1 MKTSIAL
8 IILAAFGLSS
18 VEAYADSEASMEFT
32 IEGTAEKVCIM
43 PEPSVMSSD
52 NTSVSGQT
60 IKIDTLI
67 NEGDAT
73 LNTASVQLKF
83 PDVMCNYPAKVS
95 IKSGRGGLIR
105 LDPGA
110 AQAQAGSEEFKDRID
125 YRVDGNWGS
134 LQLPQFTTEGVSEG
148 YSQSIVAGGANK
160 ADMIVNLTVDG
171 QDIPVL
177 TGSYTDNIIVQVGLQ
192 P

>member
-18 VEAYADSEASMEFT
+18 AQAYADSEASMEFT

-43 PEPSVMSSD
+43 PEPSVMSED
-52 NTSVSGQT
+52 NTSVTGQT
-60 IKIDTLI
+60 ITIDTLI

-73 LNTASVQLKF
+73 LNTASAQLKF

>member
-1 MKTSIAL
+1 MKTTIAL
-8 IILAAFGLSS
+8 VMLAGLGLSS
-18 VEAYADSEASMEFT
+18 VEVYADSQASMEFT
-32 IEGTAEKVCIM
+32 IQGTAEKVCIM
-43 PEPSVMSSD
+43 PEPNVMTSD
-52 NTSVSGQT
+52 NVSVTGQNIT
-60 IKIDTLI
+60 IDTLI

-83 PDVMCNYPAKVS
+83 PEVMCNYPAKVS
-95 IKSGRGGLIR
+95 IKSMRGGLIR

-110 AQAQAGSEEFKDRID
+110 AQMQAGSEEFKDRVD
-125 YRVDGNWGS
+125 YRVSGSWGS
-134 LQLPQFTTEGVSEG
+134 LQLPQFTTEGVSEQ
-148 YSQSIVAGGANK
+148 YSQSVEAGGANK

-177 TGSYTDNIIVQVGLQ
+177 TGNYTDNIVVEVGLQ

>member
-1 MKTSIAL
+1 MKTKIA
-8 IILAAFGLSS
+8 ILMLAGLGLSS
-18 VEAYADSEASMEFT
+18 VEAYADSEASMDFT
-32 IEGTAEKVCIM
+32 IEGTAEQVCIM

-60 IKIDTLI
+60 ITIDTLI

-95 IKSGRGGLIR
+95 IESGRGGLIR
-105 LDPGA
+105 LDQGA
-110 AQAQAGSEEFKDRID
+110 AEALAGSEEFKDRID
-125 YRVDGNWGS
+125 YRVSGSWGT
-134 LQLPQFTTEGVSEG
+134 LQLPQFTTEGVSER
-148 YSQSIVAGGANK
+148 YSESVQADGANK

-171 QDIPVL
+171 QEIPVL
-177 TGSYTDNIIVQVGLQ
+177 TGSYTDNIVVKVGLQ

>member
-1 MKTSIAL
+1 MH
-8 IILAAFGLSS
+8 
-18 VEAYADSEASMEFT
+18 
-32 IEGTAEKVCIM
+32 
-43 PEPSVMSSD
+43 EPSVMSSD
-52 NTSVSGQT
+52 NTSVTGQT
-60 IKIDTLI
+60 ITIDSLI
-67 NEGDAT
+67 NERDAT

-134 LQLPQFTTEGVSEG
+134 LQLPQFTTEGVTEG
-148 YSQSIVAGGANK
+148 YSQSVVAGGANK

-171 QDIPVL
+171 QAIPVL